1 MTSIGSVMSFYT
13 KTRNF
18 NNTFTIFTRSLKP
31 WTFPASILSFL
42 LGTSLAWK
50 HDDKFHL
57 LNFVLTG
64 CVILLTHSA
73 GNFVNSFY
81 EAQSRRYFVSPA
93 ARTRTLELN
102 TQWALWS
109 YLLAGTAFA
118 YLAFI
123 SEAEFRQEFGFYATG
138 FLASLLHGGGLK
150 NIVLGDVL
158 ACGIF
163 GPVSVIFA
171 YIEQVGTT
179 NRQLSNAWIATYSIP
194 FILFTEAI
202 LHSQNTRDIQTDRK
216 AGIKTLAVLVGQQAS
231 CYLHAFFLLFPYV
244 VIVLLGAALSPFIYI
259 PSATLPFALSLSVSC
274 FEGEYFTL
282 PQKIAVLDLAFGIL
296 YVLSVC
302 WS

>member
-50 HDDKFHL
+50 HDDKFNR

-64 CVILLTHSA
+64 CVILLTHAA

-109 YLLAGTAFA
+109 YVLGGAAFA

-194 FILFTEAI
+194 FTLFTEAI
-202 LHSQNTRDIQTDRK
+202 LHRYVILSSD
-216 AGIKTLAVLVGQQAS
+216 
-231 CYLHAFFLLFPYV
+231 YLHSFIYAYNNDLLNMNNCMSCRLRV
-244 VIVLLGAALSPFIYI
+244 TKACCVLLIALCDAFI
-259 PSATLPFALSLSVSC
+259 
-274 FEGEYFTL
+274 
-282 PQKIAVLDLAFGIL
+282 
-296 YVLSVC
+296 
-302 WS
+302 